1 MKPIIFSILIAL
13 LTLPVFAQQQS
24 QAKVVLDNTA
34 AVFEKAGGI
43 KADFAVQVFSK
54 DRSMG
59 ETTGMIQLKGEKFLF
74 RTPDVITWFDGT
86 TQWSYLT
93 QSEEVNVT
101 TPTSVELQRMNPYI
115 LLSLYR
121 NGYSYKMGAAK
132 VYRGKQVYEVILT
145 ATNKKQDLSRITL
158 YVTKEG
164 YQPVGIIAESRNGDK
179 SEITVTGYQA
189 GLKYADAL
197 FVFNKKQFPRAEIID
212 LR

>member
-34 AVFEKAGGI
+34 AAFEKAGGI
-43 KADFAVQVFSK
+43 KANFAVQVFSK
-54 DRSMG
+54 GRPMG
-59 ETTGMIQLKGEKFLF
+59 ETTGTIQLKGEKFLF
-74 RTPDVITWFDGT
+74 RAADIITWFDGT

-93 QSEEVNVT
+93 ESEEVNVS

-121 NGYSYKMGAAK
+121 KGYSYKMGPAK
-132 VYRGKQVYEVILT
+132 VYSGKQMHEVILI
-145 ATNKKQDLSRITL
+145 ATDKKQDLSRITL

-164 YQPVGIIAESRNGDK
+164 YQPVGIMAESRNGDK
-179 SEITVTGYQA
+179 SEITVTGYQT
-189 GLKYADAL
+189 GLKYADTL
-197 FVFNKKQFPRAEIID
+197 FVFDKKQYPRAEIID